1 MPFFTMNLFICVVP
15 LKKIKLLFIYLKFIK
30 FYFKKKK
37 KKISLFISM
46 SGMYSNFF
54 LFGANFHRNEK
65 KKRGGGPWVYIYTY
79 PLDTRLF
86 LGSHYF

>member
-1 MPFFTMNLFICVVP
+1 
-15 LKKIKLLFIYLKFIK
+15 
-30 FYFKKKK
+30 
-37 KKISLFISM
+37 M

-54 LFGANFHRNEK
+54 LFGANFHWNEK
-65 KKRGGGPWVYIYTY
+65 KKEGGGELWVYIYTY